1 VPLCLLTP
9 DMQNRRILNDNFAA
23 AGTVATPTVETNSI
37 STLCSHVRRGWSS
50 VMAHA
55 WLSLFGVPEAM
66 RAVPLVAPE
75 VTHSIGIVVPDVE
88 PLSPLADALVELSR
102 RLDLEGEL
110 DRLVAGSR
118 ARRPSTRKR

>member
-1 VPLCLLTP
+1 
-9 DMQNRRILNDNFAA
+9 
-23 AGTVATPTVETNSI
+23 
-37 STLCSHVRRGWSS
+37 
-50 VMAHA
+50 MAHA

-88 PLSPLADALVELSR
+88 PLPPLADALVELSR

-118 ARRPSTRKR
+118 PKAKR